1 MSRVALKFDRGL
13 EVVVAGV
20 LEKPMQT
27 LLTLIIVS
35 WAVGV
40 RICTRCLA
48 PVAVSAM
55 TSLLLGTSEVVVD
68 GLVAVARSVS

>member
-1 MSRVALKFDRGL
+1 MSRVALKFGRDL
-13 EVVVAGV
+13 EVVAPGV
-20 LEKPMQT
+20 LEKPMLA

-55 TSLLLGTSEVVVD
+55 TSLLLRISEVVVD
-68 GLVAVARSVS
+68 GLVAVAPSVS

>member
-1 MSRVALKFDRGL
+1 MSHVALKFGRGL
-13 EVVVAGV
+13 EFVAAGV
-20 LEKPMQT
+20 LEKPMLA
-27 LLTLIIVS
+27 LLTLLIVL

-68 GLVAVARSVS
+68 GLVAVAPSVS